1 MEHIVPSVPIEL
13 DGKQHRLVFDFNA
26 QAVFEEATGVT
37 VLSLF
42 DKKGRLKISSRFT
55 RALLWSQLLHFD
67 EQVQFDEF
75 GRIAEPPAL
84 SMHHI
89 GKLITQQN
97 LKEVNSKTAEA
108 LLLFFRPAKARTE
121 AETEEK
127 NPPSR

>member
-84 SMHHI
+84 SMQHI

-108 LLLFFRPAKARTE
+108 LLLFFRPAKAKTE